1 MKKLL
6 SILALAL
13 CFVACQN
20 EPNVNAT
27 NGDLVDVVLNI
38 EAPELGI
45 TRAGDNGQD
54 DSKNAKD
61 SAYGAIDY
69 ADAAFWAENDLRYIL
84 EVYAEG
90 DSDGSEGPIARERL
104 VNCLDAYAPT
114 EFKLRLVPN
123 RTYKFV
129 VFADFVAEGSRQL
142 SNPLEIADVYYDTT
156 DLTAITSLTGGT
168 QWNAMNEARDAYFIS
183 QNVNVTTGL
192 TQSLI
197 LTRPF
202 AKVRVVTTDILD
214 LEKYATPAKVVV
226 TYYNHP
232 IFKSFNAVNGAISTE
247 MTGDEL
253 THVVEY
259 NGQYNAGY
267 DSANYPSHMTLYADY
282 IHAIAD
288 QQSNINFRMD
298 VYDQSGRLL
307 KSNDFSTE
315 IPVQRN
321 HLTTLMGN
329 VLTTEATI
337 QILISDEFAGYY
349 EYEVPEGIF
358 DNDTIVVTGFE
369 NGGTF
374 ANGAYS
380 YNVSNTTTG
389 DSFTL
394 NVKDSAL
401 TNGTL
406 AEGEYNYGTD
416 FTATDV
422 MVNVTR
428 AAVAATAEGGKMVV
442 DIDDNGKY
450 AIAIDLVAKTAAGDA
465 FYPSFGFYG
474 DFVIKAVEILAAPA
488 NFVGTVE
495 GENVTFT
502 WSAVENAT
510 SYEVVFNGITASIS
524 EGTTATFTVQ
534 ATDEEQTLAASI
546 VAKAEG
552 YLDSEAATCVV
563 VIPAKV
569 IIPTY
574 NIYFNNLA
582 EWAEVYAHIWANEG
596 ENIGLEDV
604 NWPGR
609 KLTETET
616 IEGVTYYVFHLPEE
630 ATGKTV
636 NVVFN
641 NGQGAQTKDLA
652 GVATGDL
659 FFDNYVEPVE
669 PSDVVI
675 YMKPNAN
682 WKTDGARFAAYF
694 FNNGE
699 TWSDMTLVE
708 GETDIYAVTVPTG
721 FVDVIFCRMNPNATE
736 NNWNNKWNQT
746 ADLKV
751 PTDGTNLYTVT
762 EGAWDNG
769 EGTWSTYTV
778 ATEPEEPE
786 QPEVVYTSVADFLA
800 AEEDDTTIY
809 TLKGTITRV
818 ANTTYGNFDLTDDTG
833 TVYIYGLCSPEG
845 EQKYWATSGAKLGD
859 DIVVKTKRS
868 SFNSTPQGEDAIF
881 VELLPG
887 TRAFFTIDT
896 AAVEFASAGGE
907 QTIKVAAYNTDAAVS
922 ATSDNAVFAVSVNG
936 YEVVVAAAANELEEK
951 VEGNITIKVGDLDAV
966 VVSATLAAKPTE
978 GTVEGGSD
986 DFHTITNTNTSY
998 VSGKTTAGWS
1008 YANCAI
1014 FKGGTSDSSPTFK
1027 MFGDESN
1034 RALCMNGKTSAV
1046 GSITSPTL
1054 TTGCGTLKFNYGLPF
1069 SDSKIKFR
1077 VDIKQNGVVV
1087 ETFTIENLSAAKN
1100 TVYTREEVINVTGDF
1115 QIVFTNLSPSNNTG
1129 NKDRTAIWDVEW
1141 TGCN

>member
-20 EPNVNAT
+20 EPEVNVSNS
-27 NGDLVDVVLNI
+27 DLVDVVLNI

-45 TRAGDNGQD
+45 TRAGDNGEI

-69 ADAAFWAENDLRYIL
+69 ADADFWAQNDLRYIL
-84 EVYAEG
+84 EVYAEN
-90 DSDGSEGPIARERL
+90 DSDGSEGPIAKERL

-142 SNPLEIADVYYDTT
+142 SNPLEIADVYYNTA

-380 YNVSNTTTG
+380 YNVSNATTG

-394 NVKDSAL
+394 NIKDSAL

-406 AEGEYNYGTD
+406 AEGEYEYGTD

-428 AAVAATAEGGKMVV
+428 AAATATAEGGKMVV
-442 DIDDNGKY
+442 DIDENGKY
-450 AIAIDLVAKTAAGDA
+450 AIAIDLVVKDAANNA
-465 FYPSFGFYG
+465 MYPSFGFYG
-474 DFVIKAVEILAAPA
+474 DFVIKAVETLAAPA

-502 WSAVENAT
+502 WTAVENAT
-510 SYEVVFNGITASIS
+510 SYEVVFNGITSSIS
-524 EGTTATFTVQ
+524 EGTTAKFTVT
-534 ATDEEQTLAASI
+534 AGDEDQTLPASI
-546 VAKAEG
+546 VAKADG
-552 YLDSEAATCVV
+552 YITSEPATCEV

-596 ENIGLEDV
+596 ENIGLDAV
-604 NWPGR
+604 DWPGR

-641 NGQGAQTKDLA
+641 NGQGTQTKDLA
-652 GVATGDL
+652 GVATADL
-659 FFDNYVEPVE
+659 YFDNYVAPVE
-669 PSDVVI
+669 PSDVVL
-675 YMKPNAN
+675 YLKPNDN

-746 ADLKV
+746 SDLKV

-762 EGAWDNG
+762 EGAWDKG

-786 QPEVVYTSVADFLA
+786 TPEQPVYTSVADFLA
-800 AEEDDTTIY
+800 AEEDTTTMY
-809 TLKGTITRV
+809 TLKGTITAV
-818 ANTTYGNFDLTDDTG
+818 ANEIYGNFDLTDDTG
-833 TVYIYGLCSPEG
+833 TVHIYGLCSPEG
-845 EQKYWATSGAKLGD
+845 EQKYWAESGAKLGD
-859 DIVVKTKRS
+859 DIVVKTIRTS
-868 SFNSTPQGEDAIF
+868 HNSTPQGKNATF

-887 TRAFFTIDT
+887 TLAFWKFDATSASFSAAADNKSIGVTI
-896 AAVEFASAGGE
+896 
-907 QTIKVAAYNTDAAVS
+907 YNTTENVS
-922 ATSDNAVFAVSVNG
+922 VESDNAQFSGEYANG
-936 YEVVVAAAANELEEK
+936 VLTISALENTSSDPID
-951 VEGNITIKVGDLDAV
+951 GNITV
-966 VVSATLAAKPTE
+966 T
-978 GTVEGGSD
+978 
-986 DFHTITNTNTSY
+986 
-998 VSGKTTAGWS
+998 
-1008 YANCAI
+1008 
-1014 FKGGTSDSSPTFK
+1014 
-1027 MFGDESN
+1027 
-1034 RALCMNGKTSAV
+1034 
-1046 GSITSPTL
+1046 
-1054 TTGCGTLKFNYGLPF
+1054 CGTLTQVITVSQLGASSGTQTVEEATISFADKANRTEY
-1069 SDSKIKFR
+1069 STSKQ
-1077 VDIKQNGVVV
+1077 VWEQNGIKVTNEKAGSTTNVGDYTNPGRFYKGSNV
-1087 ETFTIENLSAAKN
+1087 KIEAPGAILS
-1100 TVYTREEVINVTGDF
+1100 ISIDVTGIESKYKSAWGSDNNG
-1115 QIVFTNLSPSNNTG
+1115 IVTITLDGTSNTYEFTNLSAQARA
-1129 NKDRTAIWDVEW
+1129 NKMTITYLE
-1141 TGCN
+1141 

>member
-13 CFVACQN
+13 CFAACQN

-406 AEGEYNYGTD
+406 AEGEYEFGTD

-474 DFVIKAVEILAAPA
+474 DFVIKAVETLAAPA

-502 WSAVENAT
+502 WSVVEKAT

-534 ATDEEQTLAASI
+534 ATDEEQTLTASI
-546 VAKAEG
+546 VAKADG
-552 YLDSEAATCVV
+552 YITSEAATCEV
-563 VIPAKV
+563 VIPAK
-569 IIPTY
+569 
-574 NIYFNNLA
+574 A
-582 EWAEVYAHIWANEG
+582 
-596 ENIGLEDV
+596 
-604 NWPGR
+604 
-609 KLTETET
+609 
-616 IEGVTYYVFHLPEE
+616 
-630 ATGKTV
+630 
-636 NVVFN
+636 
-641 NGQGAQTKDLA
+641 
-652 GVATGDL
+652 
-659 FFDNYVEPVE
+659 VEPEQPAE
-669 PSDVVI
+669 PVVL
-675 YMKPNAN
+675 YLQPNAN
-682 WKTDGARFAAYF
+682 WNIDNARFAAYF
-694 FNNGE
+694 FNNDGN
-699 TWSDMTLVE
+699 TWADMTLVE
-708 GETDIYAVTVPTG
+708 GETNIYTVTVPAG
-721 FVDVIFCRMNPNATE
+721 FDNIIFCRMNPTATA
-736 NNWNNKWNQT
+736 NDWNNKWNQT
-746 ADLKV
+746 SDLKV
-751 PTDGTNLYTVT
+751 PTDGTNLYTIKDNT
-762 EGAWDNG
+762 WDNG
-769 EGTWSTYTV
+769 GGTWSTYTV
-778 ATEPEEPE
+778 ATPIVPVAIATPNVTATVDVNVVTLTWDAVEGASHYTVQVDDDVE
-786 QPEVVYTSVADFLA
+786 EVVNATSYTFEGDYEVEYTFTVKAIAADTEKNLDSEAAVVTATTEAEPTPDAPAAGSKLTVAEFLA
-800 AEEDDTTIY
+800 
-809 TLKGTITRV
+809 LKNTEIEYELTGKITRV
-818 ANTTYGNFDLTDDTG
+818 VNTVYGNFDLTDETG
-833 TVYIYGLCSPEG
+833 TIYIYGLVTKDG
-845 EQKYWATSGAKLGD
+845 EE
-859 DIVVKTKRS
+859 KT
-868 SFNSTPQGEDAIF
+868 QW
-881 VELLPG
+881 
-887 TRAFFTIDT
+887 
-896 AAVEFASAGGE
+896 
-907 QTIKVAAYNTDAAVS
+907 
-922 ATSDNAVFAVSVNG
+922 
-936 YEVVVAAAANELEEK
+936 AAAGLR
-951 VEGNITIKVGDLDAV
+951 EGDTITIKGKYSLYNDDPQISKAVYVSHVPAPFVSAEAITAKADDTTATIAVQSNTNWMVSCDAAWVTSYTESGSNNGVINVTFEANTTTNNRTATFTITGDDFDAYTVTLTQYGAGATDTKGTYTSEAFLKDNNASGNNKYYFEKVNIAGTEYDCLKLGNSSIVGKYTTNAVGESGDL
-966 VVSATLAAKPTE
+966 TLSFYAL
-978 GTVEGGSD
+978 
-986 DFHTITNTNTSY
+986 
-998 VSGKTTAGWS
+998 GW
-1008 YANCAI
+1008 
-1014 FKGGTSDSSPTFK
+1014 
-1027 MFGDESN
+1027 
-1034 RALCMNGKTSAV
+1034 NGKTSKLNVYVDGKQV
-1046 GSITSPTL
+1046 GETL
-1054 TTGCGTLKFNYGLPF
+1054 TLTPNSGVANQTPYTVTPSDDTDYYTLTLTGVTESSTITFETVSGATRALIF
-1069 SDSKIKFR
+1069 
-1077 VDIKQNGVVV
+1077 GVQ
-1087 ETFTIENLSAAKN
+1087 L
-1100 TVYTREEVINVTGDF
+1100 Y
-1115 QIVFTNLSPSNNTG
+1115 
-1129 NKDRTAIWDVEW
+1129 
-1141 TGCN
+1141 

>member
-13 CFVACQN
+13 CFAACQN

-394 NVKDSAL
+394 NIKDSAL

-406 AEGEYNYGTD
+406 AEGEYEFGTD

-474 DFVIKAVEILAAPA
+474 DFVIKAVETLAAPA

-502 WSAVENAT
+502 WSVVEKAT

-534 ATDEEQTLAASI
+534 ATDEEQTLTASI
-546 VAKAEG
+546 VAKADG
-552 YLDSEAATCVV
+552 YITSEAATCEV
-563 VIPAKV
+563 VIPAK
-569 IIPTY
+569 
-574 NIYFNNLA
+574 A
-582 EWAEVYAHIWANEG
+582 
-596 ENIGLEDV
+596 
-604 NWPGR
+604 
-609 KLTETET
+609 
-616 IEGVTYYVFHLPEE
+616 
-630 ATGKTV
+630 
-636 NVVFN
+636 
-641 NGQGAQTKDLA
+641 
-652 GVATGDL
+652 
-659 FFDNYVEPVE
+659 VEPEQPAE
-669 PSDVVI
+669 PVVL
-675 YMKPNAN
+675 YLQPNAN
-682 WKTDGARFAAYF
+682 WNIDNARFAAYF
-694 FNNGE
+694 FNNDGN
-699 TWSDMTLVE
+699 TWADMTLVE
-708 GETDIYAVTVPTG
+708 GETNIYTVTVPAG
-721 FVDVIFCRMNPNATE
+721 FDNIIFCRMNPTATA
-736 NNWNNKWNQT
+736 NDWNNKWNQT
-746 ADLKV
+746 SDLKV
-751 PTDGTNLYTVT
+751 PTDGTNLYTIKDNT
-762 EGAWDNG
+762 WDNG
-769 EGTWSTYTV
+769 GGTWSTYTV
-778 ATEPEEPE
+778 ATPIVPVAIATPNVTATVDVNVVTLTWDAVEGASHYTVQVDDDVE
-786 QPEVVYTSVADFLA
+786 EVVNATSYTFEGDYEVEYTFTVKAIAADTEKNLDSEAAVVTATTEAEPTPDAPAAGSKLTVAEFLA
-800 AEEDDTTIY
+800 
-809 TLKGTITRV
+809 LKNTEIEYELTGKITRV
-818 ANTTYGNFDLTDDTG
+818 VNTVYGNFDLTDETG
-833 TVYIYGLCSPEG
+833 TIYIYGLVTKDG
-845 EQKYWATSGAKLGD
+845 EE
-859 DIVVKTKRS
+859 KT
-868 SFNSTPQGEDAIF
+868 QW
-881 VELLPG
+881 
-887 TRAFFTIDT
+887 
-896 AAVEFASAGGE
+896 
-907 QTIKVAAYNTDAAVS
+907 
-922 ATSDNAVFAVSVNG
+922 
-936 YEVVVAAAANELEEK
+936 AAAGLR
-951 VEGNITIKVGDLDAV
+951 EGDTITIKGKYSLYNDDPQISKAVYVSHVPAPFVSAEAITAKADDTTATIAVQSNTNWAVSCDATWVTSYTESGSNNGVINVTFEANTTTNNRTATFTITGNDFDAYTVTLTQYGAGATDTKGTYTSEAFLKDNNASGNNKYYFEKVNIAGTEYDCLKLGNSSTAGKYTTNAVGESGDL
-966 VVSATLAAKPTE
+966 TLSFYAL
-978 GTVEGGSD
+978 
-986 DFHTITNTNTSY
+986 
-998 VSGKTTAGWS
+998 GW
-1008 YANCAI
+1008 
-1014 FKGGTSDSSPTFK
+1014 
-1027 MFGDESN
+1027 
-1034 RALCMNGKTSAV
+1034 NGKTSKLNVYVDGKQV
-1046 GSITSPTL
+1046 GETL
-1054 TTGCGTLKFNYGLPF
+1054 TLTPNSGVANQTPYTVTPSDDTDYYTLTLTGVTESSTITFETVSGATRALIF
-1069 SDSKIKFR
+1069 
-1077 VDIKQNGVVV
+1077 GVQ
-1087 ETFTIENLSAAKN
+1087 L
-1100 TVYTREEVINVTGDF
+1100 Y
-1115 QIVFTNLSPSNNTG
+1115 
-1129 NKDRTAIWDVEW
+1129 
-1141 TGCN
+1141 